1 MNTSTSRIL
10 SLALVA
16 SLAACAGPR
25 LHDRTQTA
33 FSPRGAP
40 VSVIDEQ
47 IAQPLRGK
55 CIVVDPGH
63 GGKDPGASAV
73 DGSREKDYN
82 LTIAR
87 LVAQQLREAG
97 ATVVMTRSSDKFIS
111 LDDRAEMADR
121 HRCDLFISI
130 HADAASNPSARGATV
145 YHARGA
151 LAASN
156 HCGEE
161 LLGALHQAGFAHR
174 GLREAGFRVLM
185 GHSRPSLLLECGF
198 LTNTSDAANLSN
210 PDWRARISNAVCSGV
225 IAALQS

>member
-1 MNTSTSRIL
+1 MSTSRIL
-10 SLALVA
+10 ITALVA

-25 LHDRTQTA
+25 MHNTTQTA
-33 FSPRGAP
+33 VSPAR
-40 VSVIDEQ
+40 VSASTLQER
-47 IAQPLRGK
+47 ATLPLRGK

-73 DGSREKDYN
+73 DGSREKDHN

-97 ATVVMTRSSDKFIS
+97 ATVFMTRSSDKFIS
-111 LDDRAEMADR
+111 LDDRAAMADR
-121 HRCDLFISI
+121 HHCDLFLSI

-145 YHARGA
+145 YRARGA
-151 LAASN
+151 LAASSE
-156 HCGEE
+156 CGEE
-161 LLGALHQAGFAHR
+161 LLSALQQAGFAHR

-210 PDWRARISNAVCSGV
+210 PHWRARISDAVCSGV
-225 IAALQS
+225 IAALKG

>member
-1 MNTSTSRIL
+1 MSTSRIL
-10 SLALVA
+10 SMALVA

-25 LHDRTQTA
+25 MHNTTQTA
-33 FSPRGAP
+33 MSPTG
-40 VSVIDEQ
+40 VSASTIQDRTSL
-47 IAQPLRGK
+47 PLLGK

-73 DGSREKDYN
+73 DGSQEKDHN

-87 LVAQQLREAG
+87 LVAQQLRDAG
-97 ATVVMTRSSDKFIS
+97 ATVVMTRSSDRFIS

-121 HRCDLFISI
+121 YHCDLFLSI

-145 YHARGA
+145 YRARGA
-151 LAASN
+151 LAASSE
-156 HCGEE
+156 CGEE
-161 LLGALHQAGFAHR
+161 LLSALQQAGFAHR

-185 GHSRPSLLLECGF
+185 GHGRPSLLLECGF

-210 PDWRARISNAVCSGV
+210 PHWRARISDAVCSGV
-225 IAALQS
+225 IAALRG